1 MHQSCMMEEENQAGS
16 ACCFCFSIKKSVVTR
31 NGKSSVVLSAEN
43 HVEWGKNDEIL
54 SDMSTFSAKEQ
65 EKRLKKALEEEK
77 RASIEAERVVQWV
90 KQESARID
98 TSTIDK
104 IIFYENKE

>member
-1 MHQSCMMEEENQAGS
+1 MMEAENQAGS
-16 ACCFCFSIKKSVVTR
+16 ACCFCFSTKKSVVRR
-31 NGKSSVVLSAEN
+31 NDKSSEVLSAEN
-43 HVEWGKNDEIL
+43 HVEWGNNDEIL

-77 RASIEAERVVQWV
+77 RVSIEAERVVQWV

-98 TSTIDK
+98 SSTIDK
-104 IIFYENKE
+104 ILFYEDKEERIK